1 MPLGDQS
8 TDGAHI
14 FHTNATYLWS
24 PVGNSAYSIVLVVAD
39 GQSVTTDLTSVSL
52 CSLVVV
58 TEWTE
63 QYLYT

>member
-8 TDGAHI
+8 TDGARL

-24 PVGNSAYSIVLVVAD
+24 PVANSTYSVVLVVAD
-39 GQSVTTDLTSVSL
+39 GQYVTADLTSVSL

-58 TEWTE
+58 K
-63 QYLYT
+63 